1 MSTGLGKKGSPS
13 QPPHIG
19 LTRSQWGN
27 AVLGDLLLLD
37 RSTAHGKERK
47 SRNGLGV
54 LKVVHPDATSRET
67 QREGF
72 WVLENPTNSRQSN
85 LAWLDR
91 WTPQDLTPDAPS
103 RVAM

>member
-1 MSTGLGKKGSPS
+1 M
-13 QPPHIG
+13 
-19 LTRSQWGN
+19 
-27 AVLGDLLLLD
+27 LGDLLLLD